1 MAPPA
6 AQYDGPAW
14 AVKAERSLPIRF
26 GSSPDAEAVLHAERG
41 VRVALVRVAAGL
53 EGHGPRLRAHE
64 RKAGFLADAAR
75 AEQVEVVDRPLVLDL
90 DRVLAGLQR
99 LHVLAGLLEF
109 DRVAGP
115 DGALELPGRR

>member
-6 AQYDGPAW
+6 AQYDGPGS
-14 AVKAERSLPIRF
+14 AVKAERPIPIRF
-26 GSSPDAEAVLHAERG
+26 GSSPDAEAVLHPERG

-53 EGHGPRLRAHE
+53 ERHGPRLRAHE
-64 RKAGFLADAAR
+64 RKSRLLADAAR
-75 AEQVEVVDRPLVLDL
+75 AEQVEVVNRSLVLDL

-99 LHVLAGLLEF
+99 LHVLPGLLEL

-115 DGALELPGRR
+115 DGALELPGR